1 MPIKFYF
8 ACAPDCY
15 ILCVNVSDDLQYIKR
30 TINYLENILPSKVIC
45 LALFPFDMENKWSV
59 VGTVKSVVS
68 DHVINDKI
76 SELRKR
82 LKKKVYNLLDEK
94 NIFKIANDCITYFE

>member
-1 MPIKFYF
+1 
-8 ACAPDCY
+8 
-15 ILCVNVSDDLQYIKR
+15 
-30 TINYLENILPSKVIC
+30 
-45 LALFPFDMENKWSV
+45 MENKWSV